1 MLRYLFL
8 SFILAMPAAKGFSH
22 ERVSPP
28 KIITITVNP
37 NGVVYMGVDTL
48 TTDAL
53 ATTLHERLWRSYLG
67 NGKMYDSIRLVLN
80 GEVLMGVK
88 GAALD
93 AIQLAQQNALKDI
106 CLQKYKRLFEN
117 TSSLQQKRIR
127 KQFPVLFQKI
137 EW

>member
-1 MLRYLFL
+1 MLRTIFL
-8 SFILAMPAAKGFSH
+8 SVILAMPAAKSFSH
-22 ERVSPP
+22 EKIIPP

-48 TTDAL
+48 TTDVL
-53 ATTLHERLWRSYLG
+53 ATTLQERLWRSYLG
-67 NGKMYDSIRLVLN
+67 TGKMYDSIRLVLN

-106 CLQKYKRLFEN
+106 CLQKYKSLFEN
-117 TSSLQQKRIR
+117 ISSRQQKRLR
-127 KQFPVLFQKI
+127 QQFPVLFQKI
-137 EW
+137 AW